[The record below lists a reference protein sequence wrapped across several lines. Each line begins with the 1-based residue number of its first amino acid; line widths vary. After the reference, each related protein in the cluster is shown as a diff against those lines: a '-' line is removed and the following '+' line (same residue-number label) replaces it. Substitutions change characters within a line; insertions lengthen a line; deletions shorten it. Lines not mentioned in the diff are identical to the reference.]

1 MLAPDANSRRRIAPV
16 DPLIFSIVTG
26 FGLGLASTLHCAGM
40 CGAISSSL
48 LLAGA
53 PRGTAEAGRLLALT
67 HAGRIASYVL
77 AGALI
82 GAVGTPLVGWLDRE
96 LAFRLVQWAG
106 AVALMWI
113 GMSTAGLLP
122 AMSRIDR
129 LLAPVADAL
138 ARGTRGVRGRVATP
152 LAAGLAW
159 GLMPCAMVY
168 GALFMSLLTGASIQ
182 GGLVMLAFGAG
193 TLPGLLAA
201 SLGVRALASAGR
213 RQALRTSAGL
223 AIAGLAVLS
232 VWLPHPASD
241 IICADTERTAALSRI
256 SR

>member
-1 MLAPDANSRRRIAPV
+1 MAPV
-16 DPLIFSIVTG
+16 DPLIFSLVTG

-48 LLAGA
+48 LLAGGPGGA
-53 PRGTAEAGRLLALT
+53 ARTGRLLALT
-67 HAGRIASYVL
+67 HSGRIASYVM
-77 AGALI
+77 AGVLI
-82 GAVGTPLVGWLDRE
+82 GAIGTPVVGWLDRE

-122 AMSRIDR
+122 PMSGLDR
-129 LLAPVADAL
+129 LLAPISERL
-138 ARGTRGVRGRVATP
+138 ARTTRGVRGTLMTP
-152 LAAGLAW
+152 FAAGLAW

-168 GALFMSLLTGASIQ
+168 GALFMSLLTGAATQ

-201 SLGVRALASAGR
+201 SLGVRALAAAGQR
-213 RQALRTSAGL
+213 KMLRTSAGL

-232 VWLPHPASD
+232 VWLPHPAHD
-241 IICADTERTAALSRI
+241 ILCVDTDRTAALAESIHIR
-256 SR
+256 

>member
-1 MLAPDANSRRRIAPV
+1 MAPV
-16 DPLIFSIVTG
+16 DSLIFSLMTG

-53 PRGTAEAGRLLALT
+53 PKGAAHAGRLLALT
-67 HAGRIASYVL
+67 HGGRITSYVL

-82 GAVGTPLVGWLDRE
+82 GALGTPVVGWLDRE

-122 AMSRIDR
+122 AMSGLDR
-129 LLAPVADAL
+129 LLAPIAERLTRA
-138 ARGTRGVRGRVATP
+138 TRGVRGTLMTP
-152 LAAGLAW
+152 FAAGLAW

-168 GALFMSLLTGASIQ
+168 GALFMSLLTGAAAQ
-182 GGLVMLAFGAG
+182 GGLVMAAFGAG
-193 TLPGLLAA
+193 TLPGLVAA
-201 SLGVRALASAGR
+201 SLGVRALAAAGQ
-213 RQALRTSAGL
+213 RQVLRTSAGL
-223 AIAGLAVLS
+223 AIAGLAILS

-241 IICADTERTAALSRI
+241 NLCVAPDRTAALAESNRI
-256 SR
+256 R